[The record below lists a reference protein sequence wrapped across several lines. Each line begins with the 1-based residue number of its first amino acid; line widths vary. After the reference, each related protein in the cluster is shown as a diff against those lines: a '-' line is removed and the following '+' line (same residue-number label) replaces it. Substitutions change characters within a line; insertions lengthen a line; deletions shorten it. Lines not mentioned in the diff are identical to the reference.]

1 MKVEKC
7 GRSAMEKTKKGQAD
21 TGPVRNGSTAK
32 QPARRGGGGATKN
45 GGIFGNWQKSKKSKP

>member
-1 MKVEKC
+1 
-7 GRSAMEKTKKGQAD
+7 MEKTKKGQAD

-45 GGIFGNWQKSKKSKP
+45 GGIFGNWQKSRKSKP